1 MIVKKLPCILND
13 TCRKV
18 CSYNTSSCLIIK
30 ESLPNIYD
38 YILLWKTDETNQ
50 EKTKSLQPSHI
61 VANIGYVHFFV
72 MAHYICKEFNV
83 GTISKKLSRLILKFQ
98 SQINDIEKYLA
109 KKNRANRNVGH

>member
-1 MIVKKLPCILND
+1 MVF
-13 TCRKV
+13 
-18 CSYNTSSCLIIK
+18 IIK
-30 ESLPNIYD
+30 I
-38 YILLWKTDETNQ
+38 DETNQ

-83 GTISKKLSRLILKFQ
+83 GTISKKLSRLILKI
-98 SQINDIEKYLA
+98 SIPINDFEKYLA